1 MTDTLHQA
9 AAELKLYG
17 LLTHIDELSEPQR
30 AWAQTLIQWEQAE
43 RRQRGL
49 ERRLKAAK
57 LGHFKPL
64 ADFDWSWPQ
73 ACDRDTVSQWLTLEF
88 LKDATNLILVG
99 PNGVGKTMIAQ
110 NIAHQALLRGHS
122 VLFVTA
128 AQMLSDLASQ
138 EGDSALRRRLSHYA
152 RPDLLVVDELGY
164 LSYSDRHADLLFNLI
179 NQRYIRKS
187 IILTTNRPFV
197 EWSAVFPN
205 ASCVVSIVDRLV
217 HHSDILVIDGQ
228 SYRMHEATQRAAQRK
243 KRTPRTTKSKAA

>member
-30 AWAQTLIQWEQAE
+30 AWAQTLIRWEQAE

-179 NQRYIRKS
+179 NQRYVRKS

-197 EWSAVFPN
+197 EWSTVFPN

>member
-1 MTDTLHQA
+1 MRTA
-9 AAELKLYG
+9 
-17 LLTHIDELSEPQR
+17 R
-30 AWAQTLIQWEQAE
+30 IQWEQQAE

-49 ERRLKAAK
+49 ERRLKAAR

-122 VLFVTA
+122 VLFTTA
-128 AQMLSDLASQ
+128 AHMLSDLASQ

-179 NQRYIRKS
+179 NQRYVRKS

>member
-9 AAELKLYG
+9 AAELNLYG
-17 LLTHIDELSEPQR
+17 LLAHIDELTEPQR
-30 AWAQTLIQWEQAE
+30 AWAQTLIQWEQTE

-88 LKDATNLILVG
+88 LKEASNLILLG

-122 VLFVTA
+122 VLFTTA

-179 NQRYIRKS
+179 NQRYVRKS
-187 IILTTNRPFV
+187 IILTTNRPFA

-243 KRTPRTTKSKAA
+243 KRTPRTAKSKAA